1 MQVAN
6 EDIRQLLKNNGIY
19 QWQVAQK
26 LGMKDTNFSRLMRE
40 ELEQSKKQKIKNII
54 SDILKERK

>member
-1 MQVAN
+1 MQIAN

-40 ELEQSKKQKIKNII
+40 ELTNDMKKRIQNII
-54 SDILKERK
+54 NEILKERG